1 MQADAYPEGMGRDS
15 ATRRRGAKRA
25 RAVPRFLDAPLA
37 HAYTRGMTIP
47 LDGRSLSLADVE
59 LFLSGT
65 RAGIAPAALKRVDRA
80 RKVVEDLLASG
91 RAIYGVNTG
100 FGRLSNVRIPDGQIR
115 DLQVNLLR
123 SHAVGVGAPLTA
135 PEARVAVLLRA
146 NTLVRG
152 HSGVRRRVVEH
163 LVRLANSG
171 VAPVIPE
178 QGSVGASGDLAP
190 LAHLALVL
198 IGEGE
203 AFLPS
208 GKRVPGAKALQW
220 AGLKPLQLGAKEGLS
235 LINGTQIMSSLLAT
249 SLLRARRL
257 ADAADVA
264 AAMSLDALKG
274 TTTACDARIQA
285 VRPHPGQAE
294 VARRIREITKGSGIL
309 VSHKDCGKVQDQYS
323 LRCVPQ
329 VHGAARDAMGYAGRV
344 LTIEM
349 NSVTDNPLV
358 FPDDGAVLSG
368 GNFHGQPVAQAADF
382 VALGICELGAI
393 SERRTENLVNPD
405 LSGLPPFLAKES
417 GLNSGM
423 MILQV
428 VAAALVS
435 ENKVHAHPASVDSIP
450 TSANKEDHVS
460 MGVTAVLKLRRI
472 LDNVERVVAIE
483 LIAAAQGIDF
493 HRPLRSSPALER
505 VHRLIRSMVKRL
517 DRDRA
522 MSGDIEKVRG
532 LVAGGQVEAAAR
544 GV

>member
-1 MQADAYPEGMGRDS
+1 MPI
-15 ATRRRGAKRA
+15 
-25 RAVPRFLDAPLA
+25 
-37 HAYTRGMTIP
+37 H
-47 LDGRSLSLADVE
+47 LDGRSLALEDVAGFLAGE
-59 LFLSGT
+59 
-65 RAGIAPAALKRVDRA
+65 RAVVAKAAWKRVDAA
-80 RKVVEDLLASG
+80 RRVVEELLASG

-100 FGRLSNVRIPDGQIR
+100 FGRLSNVRIPDAQIR
-115 DLQVNLLR
+115 DLQANLLR
-123 SHAVGVGAPLTA
+123 SHAVGVGVPLSMA
-135 PEARVAVLLRA
+135 EARVALLLRA

-152 HSGVRRRVVEH
+152 HSGVRRRVVDQ

-171 VAPVIPE
+171 VAPFIPE

-208 GKRVPGAKALQW
+208 GKRVPGAKALAF

-249 SLLRARRL
+249 GLLRARRL

-264 AAMSLDALKG
+264 AAMTLDALKG
-274 TTTACDARIQA
+274 TTAAFDARIQD
-285 VRPHPGQAE
+285 VRPHAGQAS
-294 VARRIREITKGSGIL
+294 VAKRVRGLMRGSAIRD
-309 VSHKDCGKVQDQYS
+309 SHKDCGKVQDQYS

-329 VHGAARDAMGYAGRV
+329 VHGASRDAMSYTERV
-344 LTIEM
+344 LAIEM

-358 FPDDGAVLSG
+358 FPDDGAIISG

-382 VALGICELGAI
+382 VAIGICELGAI

-435 ENKVHAHPASVDSIP
+435 ENKVYAHPASVDSIP

-493 HRPLRSSPALER
+493 HRPLRTSPALER
-505 VHRLIRSMVKRL
+505 VHKVIRSKVKRL

-522 MSGDIEKVRG
+522 MSDDIERVKD
-532 LVAGGQVEAAAR
+532 LVAEGAIESAAQGR
-544 GV
+544 